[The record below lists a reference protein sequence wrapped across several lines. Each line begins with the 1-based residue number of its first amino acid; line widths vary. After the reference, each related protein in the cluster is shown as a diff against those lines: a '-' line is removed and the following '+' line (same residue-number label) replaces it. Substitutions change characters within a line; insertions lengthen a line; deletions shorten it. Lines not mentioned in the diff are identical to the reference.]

1 MTYTTSLKLGNAHQ
15 EILNVL
21 DFYSS
26 DINFLE
32 KLLTE
37 VLEKNNHYEVKNES
51 EHFQNQF
58 IIQQKNIDDL
68 RSKILINKHEAA
80 LEAKVHAGK
89 VDERLVTDINQLKRE
104 EKQIEKTIE
113 EIRTTFKQFVAKW
126 L

>member
-1 MTYTTSLKLGNAHQ
+1 MTYTTSLKLGNEHQ
-15 EILNVL
+15 EIINTLE
-21 DFYSS
+21 FYAS
-26 DINFLE
+26 DIKFLE

-37 VLEKNNHYEVKNES
+37 VLEKNSNHDVKTEA

-58 IIQQKNIDDL
+58 IIQQKNIDEI

-89 VDERLVTDINQLKRE
+89 VDERLVTDINQLNRDAN
-104 EKQIEKTIE
+104 QIEKAIE
-113 EIRTTFKQFVAKW
+113 EIRFAFKKFVAKW

>member
-15 EILNVL
+15 EILNIL

-26 DINFLE
+26 DITFLE

-37 VLEKNNHYEVKNES
+37 VLEKNNHFEVKNES

-68 RSKILINKHEAA
+68 RSKIIINKHEAA

-89 VDERLVTDINQLKRE
+89 VDERLVTDINKIKHEANQT
-104 EKQIEKTIE
+104 EKTIE
-113 EIRTTFKQFVAKW
+113 EIRFSFKKFVAKW

>member
-1 MTYTTSLKLGNAHQ
+1 MTYITSLKLGNTHQ
-15 EILNVL
+15 EIINIL
-21 DFYSS
+21 DFYTS
-26 DINFLE
+26 DIKFLE

-37 VLEKNNHYEVKNES
+37 VLEKNSVYEVKNEA

-58 IIQQKNIDDL
+58 IIQQKNIDEL

-89 VDERLVTDINQLKRE
+89 IDERLVLDINQVKRDAN
-104 EKQIEKTIE
+104 QIEKTIE
-113 EIRTTFKQFVAKW
+113 EIRAAFKKFVAKW

>member
-26 DINFLE
+26 DITFLE

-37 VLEKNNHYEVKNES
+37 VLKKNNHYEVKNES

-113 EIRTTFKQFVAKW
+113 EIRTTFKLFVAKW

>member
-1 MTYTTSLKLGNAHQ
+1 MTYTTSLKLGIAHQ

-26 DINFLE
+26 DITFLE

-58 IIQQKNIDDL
+58 IIQQKNIDEL
-68 RSKILINKHEAA
+68 SSKILINKHEAA
-80 LEAKVHAGK
+80 LEAKIHAGK
-89 VDERLVTDINQLKRE
+89 VDERLVTDINQLKHE
-104 EKQIEKTIE
+104 EKQIEKTME
-113 EIRTTFKQFVAKW
+113 EIRNAFKQFVAKW

>member
-26 DINFLE
+26 DIKFLE

-104 EKQIEKTIE
+104 EKQIEKTLE
-113 EIRTTFKQFVAKW
+113 EIRKAFKEFVAKW

>member
-1 MTYTTSLKLGNAHQ
+1 MTYTTSLKLGIAHQ

-26 DINFLE
+26 DITFLE

-37 VLEKNNHYEVKNES
+37 VLEKNNHFEVKNEC

-58 IIQQKNIDDL
+58 IIQQKNIDEI

-89 VDERLVTDINQLKRE
+89 VDERLVTNIHQIKRDAN
-104 EKQIEKTIE
+104 QIEKAIE
-113 EIRTTFKQFVAKW
+113 EIRFAFKKFVAKW

>member
-26 DINFLE
+26 DISFLE
-32 KLLTE
+32 KLLTK
-37 VLEKNNHYEVKNES
+37 VLEKNNHNEVKNES

-58 IIQQKNIDDL
+58 IIQRNNIDAL

-80 LEAKVHAGK
+80 LEAKIHAGK
-89 VDERLVTDINQLKRE
+89 VDERLITDINQLKHE
-104 EKQIEKTIE
+104 EKQIEKTME
-113 EIRTTFKQFVAKW
+113 EIRKAFKQFVAKW

>member
-26 DINFLE
+26 DISFLE

-37 VLEKNNHYEVKNES
+37 VLEKNNHNEVKNES

-58 IIQQKNIDDL
+58 IIQRKNIDEL
-68 RSKILINKHEAA
+68 SSKILINKHEAA
-80 LEAKVHAGK
+80 LDAQVHAGK
-89 VDERLVTDINQLKRE
+89 VDERLITDINQLKHE
-104 EKQIEKTIE
+104 EKQIEKTME
-113 EIRTTFKQFVAKW
+113 EIRKAFKQFVAKW

>member
-26 DINFLE
+26 DITFLE

-58 IIQQKNIDDL
+58 IIQQKNIDEL

-80 LEAKVHAGK
+80 LETKVHAGK

-104 EKQIEKTIE
+104 EKQIEKTME
-113 EIRTTFKQFVAKW
+113 EIRKAFKLFVAKW

>member
-15 EILNVL
+15 EILNIL

-26 DINFLE
+26 DITFLE

-37 VLEKNNHYEVKNES
+37 VLEKNNHFEVKNES

-104 EKQIEKTIE
+104 EKQIEKTME
-113 EIRTTFKQFVAKW
+113 EIRNAFKQFVAKW

>member
-26 DINFLE
+26 DITFLE

-37 VLEKNNHYEVKNES
+37 VLKKNNHYEVKNES

>member
-26 DINFLE
+26 DITFLE

-37 VLEKNNHYEVKNES
+37 VLEKNNHFEVKNES

-68 RSKILINKHEAA
+68 RSKIIINKHEAA

-89 VDERLVTDINQLKRE
+89 VDERLVTDINKIKHEANQT
-104 EKQIEKTIE
+104 EKTIE
-113 EIRTTFKQFVAKW
+113 EIRFSFKKFVAKW